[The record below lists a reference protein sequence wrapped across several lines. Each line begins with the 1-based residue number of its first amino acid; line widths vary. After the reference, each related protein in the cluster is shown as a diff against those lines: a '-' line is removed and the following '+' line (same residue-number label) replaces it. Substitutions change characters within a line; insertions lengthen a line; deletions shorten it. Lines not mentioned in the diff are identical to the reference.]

1 MLCCCVFIRE
11 KNEGALSTSPSQ
23 EDFSLLLWV
32 FSFAVQKQ
40 LSVLVWKGT
49 EAWSFCALIGKG
61 AHAPHMEGLGALSC
75 CWWQCRWFAGIW
87 QENDTVGLGVGR
99 GTRVE
104 TCILLPRGVVDGGR
118 AFGRNQCTAAL
129 PGRKMD
135 TSCHGLGDALK
146 SQEWTEGPCQ
156 ALVWGNDCKAGHF

>member
-1 MLCCCVFIRE
+1 M
-11 KNEGALSTSPSQ
+11 
-23 EDFSLLLWV
+23 
-32 FSFAVQKQ
+32 
-40 LSVLVWKGT
+40 
-49 EAWSFCALIGKG
+49 
-61 AHAPHMEGLGALSC
+61 
-75 CWWQCRWFAGIW
+75 
-87 QENDTVGLGVGR
+87 GLGVGR

-156 ALVWGNDCKAGHF
+156 ALVCGNDCKAGHFFFFFFLKQGISNVLPEYLWPTDGPAQARAWCNSRRSTVITGMTEKQSPLSDFGLISWSFKVRESLEMNK

>member
-1 MLCCCVFIRE
+1 MPFHAAGG
-11 KNEGALSTSPSQ
+11 NAGG
-23 EDFSLLLWV
+23 LLE
-32 FSFAVQKQ
+32 S
-40 LSVLVWKGT
+40 GRRMT
-49 EAWSFCALIGKG
+49 
-61 AHAPHMEGLGALSC
+61 
-75 CWWQCRWFAGIW
+75 RWGWGWAG
-87 QENDTVGLGVGR
+87 

-156 ALVWGNDCKAGHF
+156 ALV